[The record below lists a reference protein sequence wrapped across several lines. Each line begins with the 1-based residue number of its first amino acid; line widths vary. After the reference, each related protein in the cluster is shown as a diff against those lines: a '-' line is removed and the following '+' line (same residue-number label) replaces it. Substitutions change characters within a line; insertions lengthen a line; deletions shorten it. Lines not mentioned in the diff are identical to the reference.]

1 MKVICYGDSNTWGYD
16 PRSWLG
22 DRYDA
27 GSRWVDILAGK
38 TGWEICNRSLN
49 GRSIP
54 REAVT
59 FPADADLLVV
69 MLGTNDL
76 LEGAAPET
84 AARRMEQFL
93 AGVNL
98 TRERLLLIAP
108 PPLEPGAW
116 VQEESLPAAS
126 ARLARLYRELAAAMG
141 IRFAD
146 AGAWGVTLAYDGVHF
161 TPEGHRA
168 FAAGLYKEVFR

>member
-27 GSRWVDILAGK
+27 ASRWVDILAGK
-38 TGWEICNRSLN
+38 TGWEVCNRGLN

-59 FPADADLLVV
+59 FPADTDLLVV

-76 LEGAAPET
+76 LEGASPET
-84 AARRMEQFL
+84 AARRMERFL
-93 AGVNL
+93 TGVNL
-98 TRERLLLIAP
+98 PPERLLLIAP
-108 PPLEPGAW
+108 PPVEPGAW
-116 VQEESLPAAS
+116 VQAESLPAAS
-126 ARLARLYRELAAAMG
+126 ARLAGLYRQLAAAMG

-168 FAAGLYKEVFR
+168 FGEGLYKEVFR

>member
-22 DRYDA
+22 DRYGAD
-27 GSRWVDILAGK
+27 SRWVDILAEK
-38 TGWEICNRSLN
+38 TGWEIQNRGLN

-54 REAVT
+54 REAAA
-59 FPADADLLVV
+59 FPADTGLLVV

-76 LEGAAPET
+76 LEGASPDA

-98 TRERLLLIAP
+98 GRDKLLLVAP
-108 PPLEPGAW
+108 PPVEPGAW

-126 ARLARLYRELAAAMG
+126 AQLARSYRELAARLG

-168 FAAGLYKEVFR
+168 FAAGLYKEVFP

>member
-22 DRYDA
+22 DRYAA

-38 TGWEICNRSLN
+38 TGWEICNRGLN

-59 FPADADLLVV
+59 FPADTDLLVV

-76 LEGAAPET
+76 LEGASPET

-168 FAAGLYKEVFR
+168 FAAGLYKEVFP

>member
-38 TGWEICNRSLN
+38 TGWEVCNRGLN

-59 FPADADLLVV
+59 FPADTDLLVV

-76 LEGAAPET
+76 LEGASPET

-116 VQEESLPAAS
+116 VQEESLP
-126 ARLARLYRELAAAMG
+126 
-141 IRFAD
+141 
-146 AGAWGVTLAYDGVHF
+146 YDGVHF

-168 FAAGLYKEVFR
+168 FAAGLYKEVFP

>member
-22 DRYDA
+22 ERYDA

-38 TGWEICNRSLN
+38 TGWEVCNRGLN

-59 FPADADLLVV
+59 FPADTDLLVV

-98 TRERLLLIAP
+98 TRDRLLLIAP

-126 ARLARLYRELAAAMG
+126 ARLARL

-146 AGAWGVTLAYDGVHF
+146 AGAWGITLAYDGVHF

-168 FAAGLYKEVFR
+168 FAEGLYKEVFP